1 MTVLILGLL
10 AFLGVHSVRIFADD
24 WRSAQVARLGAN
36 RWKGLYT
43 LASIAGLALMIWG
56 LGLARADSA
65 VLWTPPAWTRGV
77 AALLTAMAF
86 VLLAAAYVPGT
97 RIKAAVGH
105 PMLAGVKAWALAHLA
120 ANGRLVDL
128 VFFGAFLAWAVLDY
142 RSARGRDRAA
152 GVRYTAGPPVRDVIA
167 VAVGL
172 AAWAAVALFVH
183 PRLMGTTLLG

>member
-1 MTVLILGLL
+1 MAVLILGLI

-24 WRSAQVARLGAN
+24 WRTAQIARIGAN

-56 LGLARADSA
+56 LGMARADSA

-77 AALLTAMAF
+77 AALLTAVAF
-86 VLLAAAYVPGT
+86 VLLAAAYVPAT
-97 RIKAAVGH
+97 RIKAAIGH
-105 PMLAGVKAWALAHLA
+105 PMLAAVKVWALAHLM

-142 RSARGRDRAA
+142 KSARARDRAA
-152 GVRYTAGPPVRDVIA
+152 GVRYAAGPPVRDVIA

-172 AAWAAVALFVH
+172 AAWAAIAVFVH
-183 PRLMGTTLLG
+183 PRLMGVSFIG